1 MAANVPPRA
10 AGAHSSRSAHTA
22 GARLGHPRAEL
33 GKTMDAV
40 YLVIIVALYAST
52 HWLVKALSRLRG
64 EK

>member
-1 MAANVPPRA
+1 
-10 AGAHSSRSAHTA
+10 
-22 GARLGHPRAEL
+22 
-33 GKTMDAV
+33 MDAV